1 MALDLSF
8 PLIPTVHNFSFNFLL
23 WMLLSN
29 STQTRI
35 PVMHTLSVQNIVL
48 SYLVTLSPVFA
59 QLLPDS
65 KALVLNEL
73 EHIYLDD
80 SGPNSITSTII
91 TCSTYVYS
99 TTGGLTNNSLGRQTA
114 AQLMR
119 TAFRKAKLLYLPL

>member
-1 MALDLSF
+1 
-8 PLIPTVHNFSFNFLL
+8 
-23 WMLLSN
+23 
-29 STQTRI
+29 
-35 PVMHTLSVQNIVL
+35 MHTLSVQIIIL
-48 SYLVTLSPVFA
+48 LYLVTVSPVIA

-91 TCSTYVYS
+91 PCSNYVDS
-99 TTGGLTNNSLGRQTA
+99 TTGGLINNTLGRQTA
-114 AQLMR
+114 AQWIR